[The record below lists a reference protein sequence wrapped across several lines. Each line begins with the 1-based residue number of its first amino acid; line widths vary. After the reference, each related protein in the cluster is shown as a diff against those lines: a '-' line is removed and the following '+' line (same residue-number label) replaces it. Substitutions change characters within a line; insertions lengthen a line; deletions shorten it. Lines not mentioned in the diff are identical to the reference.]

1 MPNKIRKKIVPA
13 ATKHTLLELQVLDF
27 ASNNAYHCSHR
38 MSLCPLLYY
47 QLLASGGIIQLN
59 PQLKISLNCIQ
70 NFVPPTKKERK
81 KEIISLVQLND

>member
-1 MPNKIRKKIVPA
+1 MPNKIRKKIVP

-70 NFVPPTKKERK
+70 NFFPPTKKERK